1 MLLSIIL
8 LTLGGMLLAAALPAD
23 APLGAS
29 MLLAGLLGLSAFS
42 WTGIYGT
49 LAIELAGSAS
59 AASAVAWVHL
69 LGGVGSLG
77 GPPLFGFLVDHTGSY
92 RIAWLA
98 AALAVLTGLLA
109 TLALREGRERPG

>member
-1 MLLSIIL
+1 V
-8 LTLGGMLLAAALPAD
+8 LTLGGMLMAAALPAN
-23 APLGAS
+23 APLGVGIV
-29 MLLAGLLGLSAFS
+29 LTVLLGLSAFS

-59 AASAVAWVHL
+59 AASAVAWVHV

-77 GPPLFGFLVDHTGSY
+77 GAPLFGFLVDRTGSY

-98 AALAVLTGLLA
+98 AALAALIGLLA
-109 TLALREGRERPG
+109 TLGLREGHERPG